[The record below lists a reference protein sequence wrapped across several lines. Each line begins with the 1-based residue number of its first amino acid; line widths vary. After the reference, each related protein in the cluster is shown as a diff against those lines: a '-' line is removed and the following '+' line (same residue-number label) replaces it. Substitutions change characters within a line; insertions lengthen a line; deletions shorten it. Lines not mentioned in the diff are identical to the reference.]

1 MTFIIIIMISLTPV
15 DTMELDLYEA
25 IDHALQN
32 NPEIEQLK
40 LDTRSAQAVVDEA
53 RSAFYPSVNASGYYA
68 YMSDVSVFELD
79 SILIPVGQHENYNYQ
94 VSLQQVLFTWGKLYN
109 AYKIS
114 DLGKD
119 IAQLDLIRK
128 KQEIRYSV
136 TDAFY
141 GILIL
146 EQMVKLSTESLV
158 QLERHA
164 KSVETRYKA
173 GLVPQYELLR
183 AQVQVANLK
192 PQMIE
197 AENGLKLAREGFK
210 MLLGLSL
217 EHEFVL
223 TGELQMVDEE
233 FDLDDLIV
241 RAIENRAELKN
252 LKKFYKIAELS
263 KSIAARANLPSLVA
277 GATYARTK
285 PFGLGG
291 DDWGTNITFNIGFDF
306 PIFTGFR
313 NLAQY
318 RQATLQVKSAELAL
332 ENLKKGI
339 ILEVKQAF
347 YNFQSAKQSIEAAQD
362 NVKQA
367 EKTYEIIDIRYRNG
381 LATNLEFMDV
391 QLAAM
396 QARTNY
402 LSALKDYYTAKAEI
416 KKSIGKEE

>member
-339 ILEVKQAF
+339 IFEVKQAF

>member
-1 MTFIIIIMISLTPV
+1 MAFILIFIVSIAPTDTLELSL
-15 DTMELDLYEA
+15 YQA
-25 IDHALQN
+25 IDYALQN
-32 NPEIEQLK
+32 NPEIEQLT
-40 LDTRSAQAVVDEA
+40 LDAGTAQAIVDEA
-53 RSAFYPSVNASGYYA
+53 RSAFYPSISASGYYA
-68 YMSDVSVFELD
+68 YMSDVAVFELD
-79 SILIPVGQHENYNYQ
+79 SMLIPMGQHENYNYQ
-94 VSLQQVLFTWGKLYN
+94 VTLQQVLFAWGKIYN

-119 IAQLDLIRK
+119 IAQLNMVRK
-128 KQEIRYSV
+128 RQEVRYSV

-146 EQMVKLSTESLV
+146 KEMVNLSRESLV

-164 KSVETRYKA
+164 KSVKTRYKA
-173 GLVPQYELLR
+173 GLVPQFELLR

-197 AENGLKLAREGFK
+197 AENGLKLAQEGFK
-210 MLLGLSL
+210 MLMGLPL
-217 EHEFVL
+217 QQEFKL
-223 TGELQMVDEE
+223 TGELQMVDDE
-233 FDLDDLIV
+233 FDIDSLTTAALK
-241 RAIENRAELKN
+241 NRIELKN
-252 LKKFYKIAELS
+252 LKKYSRITELS
-263 KSIAARANLPSLVA
+263 KTIAARANLPSLVA

-285 PFGLGG
+285 PFGFGG

-318 RQATLQVKSAELAL
+318 KQATLQVKGAQLAL
-332 ENLKKGI
+332 ENLEKGI
-339 ILEVKQAF
+339 VFEVKQAF
-347 YNFQSAKQSIEAAQD
+347 YNSQAAKQSIAAAQD
-362 NVKQA
+362 NVTQA
-367 EKTYEIIDIRYRNG
+367 EKTYKIIEIRYRNG

-402 LSALKDYYTAKAEI
+402 LSALKRYHTSRAEI
-416 KKSIGKEE
+416 QKAIGKEE

>member
-183 AQVQVANLK
+183 AQVQMANLK

-252 LKKFYKIAELS
+252 LKKLYKIAELS

>member
-1 MTFIIIIMISLTPV
+1 MAFILIFITGIAAT
-15 DTMELDLYEA
+15 DTLELSVYQA
-25 IDHALQN
+25 IDYALQN
-32 NPEIEQLK
+32 NPEIEQLT
-40 LDTRSAQAVVDEA
+40 LDTGTAQAMVDEA
-53 RSAFYPSVNASGYYA
+53 RSAFYPSISASGYYA
-68 YMSDVSVFELD
+68 YVSDVAVFELD
-79 SILIPVGQHENYNYQ
+79 SILIPMGQHENYNYQ
-94 VSLQQVLFTWGKLYN
+94 VSLQQVLFTWGKTYN

-114 DLGKD
+114 GLGKD
-119 IAQLDLIRK
+119 IAQLDLVRK
-128 KQEIRYSV
+128 KQEVRYSV
-136 TDAFY
+136 SDAFY

-146 EQMVKLSTESLV
+146 KEMVNLSRESLV

-173 GLVPQYELLR
+173 GLVPQFELLR

-192 PQMIE
+192 PQLIK
-197 AENGLKLAREGFK
+197 AENGLKLAQEGFK
-210 MLLGLSL
+210 MLLGFPLQQ
-217 EHEFVL
+217 EFKL
-223 TGELQMVDEE
+223 TGELQMVEEE
-233 FDLDDLIV
+233 FDIDDLTT
-241 RAIENRAELKN
+241 AALGNRVELKN
-252 LKKFYKIAELS
+252 LNKYSRITELG

-285 PFGLGG
+285 PFGFGG

-318 RQATLQVKSAELAL
+318 KQATLQVKGAQLAL
-332 ENLKKGI
+332 ENLEKGI
-339 ILEVKQAF
+339 VLEVRQAF
-347 YNFQSAKQSIEAAQD
+347 YNFQAAKQSIAAAQD
-362 NVKQA
+362 NVTQA

-402 LSALKDYYTAKAEI
+402 LSALKNYYTAKAEI
-416 KKSIGKEE
+416 KKAIGKEE

>member
-1 MTFIIIIMISLTPV
+1 MAFILIFIISIAPADTLELSLY
-15 DTMELDLYEA
+15 DA
-25 IDHALQN
+25 IAYALQN
-32 NPEIEQLK
+32 NPEIEQSTLNAG
-40 LDTRSAQAVVDEA
+40 TAQAVVDQA
-53 RSAFYPSVNASGYYA
+53 RSSFYPSINASGYYA

-79 SILIPVGQHENYNYQ
+79 SMLIPIGQHENYSYQ
-94 VSLQQVLFTWGKLYN
+94 VSLQQVLFAWGKIYN
-109 AYKIS
+109 AYKIA
-114 DLGKD
+114 DLGMD

-128 KQEIRYSV
+128 KQEVRYSV

-146 EQMVKLSTESLV
+146 EQMVNLSRESLV

-173 GLVPQYELLR
+173 GLVPQFELLR
-183 AQVQVANLK
+183 AQVQIANLK
-192 PQMIE
+192 PQVIE

-210 MLLGLSL
+210 MLLGLPL
-217 EHEFVL
+217 QQEFKL
-223 TGELQMVDEE
+223 TGELQMADEE
-233 FDLDDLIV
+233 FSIDDLT
-241 RAIENRAELKN
+241 ATALENRAELKN
-252 LKKFYKIAELS
+252 LKKYSMIAELS
-263 KSIAARANLPSLVA
+263 KAIAARANLPSLVA

-306 PIFTGFR
+306 PLFTGFR

-318 RQATLQVKSAELAL
+318 KQATLQEKGARLAL
-332 ENLKKGI
+332 ENLEKGI
-339 ILEVKQAF
+339 LLEVKQAF
-347 YNFQSAKQSIEAAQD
+347 YNFQAAKQSIAAAQE
-362 NVKQA
+362 NVTQA
-367 EKTYEIIDIRYRNG
+367 EKTYEIIDVRYRNG

-402 LSALKDYYTAKAEI
+402 LSALKNYYTAKAEI
-416 KKSIGKEE
+416 KKAVGKEE

>member
-1 MTFIIIIMISLTPV
+1 MTFLMIFMISVSPV
-15 DTMELDLYEA
+15 DTINLSLYEA
-25 IDHALQN
+25 IEYGLQN
-32 NPEIEQLK
+32 NPEIKQLT
-40 LDTRSAQAVVDEA
+40 LDSRSARAMVDEA
-53 RSAFYPSVNASGYYA
+53 RSAFYPSITASGYYA

-109 AYKIS
+109 AYRIS

-119 IAQLDLIRK
+119 IAQLDLMRK
-128 KQEIRYSV
+128 KQEVRYSV

-146 EQMVKLSTESLV
+146 EEMVKLSRESLA

-173 GLVPQYELLR
+173 GLVPQFELLR

-197 AENGLKLAREGFK
+197 AENGLQLAREGFK
-210 MLLGLSL
+210 MLLGLPL
-217 EHEFVL
+217 RQEFTL

-233 FDLDDLIV
+233 FDLDGLITK
-241 RAIENRAELKN
+241 ALESRAELKN
-252 LKKFYKIAELS
+252 LKKFYKIADLS

-318 RQATLQVKSAELAL
+318 KKATLQVKGAQLAL
-332 ENLKKGI
+332 DNLEKGI

-347 YNFQSAKQSIEAAQD
+347 YNFQAAKQSILAAQD
-362 NVKQA
+362 NVTQA
-367 EKTYEIIDIRYRNG
+367 EKTFDIIDVRYRNG
-381 LATNLEFMDV
+381 LATNLEYMDV

-402 LSALKDYYTAKAEI
+402 LSALLDYYTAKAEI
-416 KKSIGKEE
+416 NKAIGKEE